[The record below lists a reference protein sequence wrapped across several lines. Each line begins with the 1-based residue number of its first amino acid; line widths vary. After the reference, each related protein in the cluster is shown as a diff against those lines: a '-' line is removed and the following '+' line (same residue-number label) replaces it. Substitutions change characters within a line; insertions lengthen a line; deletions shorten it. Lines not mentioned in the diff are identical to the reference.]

1 MKRVLLVGAGSMGKA
16 ILSGC
21 IKNQIWNK
29 DEIIIKGRNEE
40 SSRIIAEEL
49 EVDFSLDGHEAGQV
63 DMVLIAVK
71 PNVVE
76 SVLSMIA
83 PYKPKRVLS
92 VAAAIPI
99 SFLENLLMEGTEVI
113 RVMPN
118 TPCSIGEGMTAI
130 APGNTSSEAFIQQA
144 QLIFSSLG
152 KAVVVT
158 EKQLDALGA
167 LAGAGPGYAFV
178 IIDALADAGVM
189 VGLPRDLAIIAAAQ
203 TLYGAAKM
211 VLDTGAHPA
220 ILRDGVPSPGG
231 TTIAGIHAMEQG
243 GIRASLMDGVKACMA
258 KSDEMSK
265 IYER

>member
-49 EVDFSLDGHEAGQV
+49 GVDFSLDGHEAGQV

-92 VAAAIPI
+92 VVASYSYFIPRKLTYGRDR
-99 SFLENLLMEGTEVI
+99 SYS
-113 RVMPN
+113 
-118 TPCSIGEGMTAI
+118 C
-130 APGNTSSEAFIQQA
+130 
-144 QLIFSSLG
+144 
-152 KAVVVT
+152 
-158 EKQLDALGA
+158 
-167 LAGAGPGYAFV
+167 YA
-178 IIDALADAGVM
+178 
-189 VGLPRDLAIIAAAQ
+189 
-203 TLYGAAKM
+203 
-211 VLDTGAHPA
+211 
-220 ILRDGVPSPGG
+220 
-231 TTIAGIHAMEQG
+231 
-243 GIRASLMDGVKACMA
+243 
-258 KSDEMSK
+258 
-265 IYER
+265 